1 MPQIWNNM
9 VVVTKDELIPAFF
22 PSLGA
27 LQKKITRDSRKSFG
41 IRRVQRGGGSN
52 TKILIDFDTLP
63 EEWRNQLGDPRKVD
77 CSLELFFWE
86 DKEAVTF
93 FSEISPNTEI

>member
-41 IRRVQRGGGSN
+41 IRRVQSGGGSN

-63 EEWRNQLGDPRKVD
+63 HRFRAPEYLFRLRQQHFRRYCGDERAG
-77 CSLELFFWE
+77 EGGY
-86 DKEAVTF
+86 AVLPGVSGF
-93 FSEISPNTEI
+93 

>member
-27 LQKKITRDSRKSFG
+27 LQKKDY
-41 IRRVQRGGGSN
+41 
-52 TKILIDFDTLP
+52 P
-63 EEWRNQLGDPRKVD
+63 
-77 CSLELFFWE
+77 
-86 DKEAVTF
+86 
-93 FSEISPNTEI
+93 

>member
-27 LQKKITRDSRKSFG
+27 LQKRLPVIQESLLAFDEFREVV
-41 IRRVQRGGGSN
+41 VQIQ
-52 TKILIDFDTLP
+52 KYLLILIPFP
-63 EEWRNQLGDPRKVD
+63 KNGV
-77 CSLELFFWE
+77 
-86 DKEAVTF
+86 
-93 FSEISPNTEI
+93 IN

>member
-93 FSEISPNTEI
+93 FSEISPSKY